1 MLNFKAALSNLRDDG
16 CDVHQGQRRRENLD
30 RAVDKQV
37 KTIDFPLT
45 AERNTAAAKRYFG
58 SDVGS

>member
-16 CDVHQGQRRRENLD
+16 FDVHQGQGVEKNLY
-30 RAVDKQV
+30 RPVDKQV

-45 AERNTAAAKRYFG
+45 AEHNTAAAKRCFG
-58 SDVGS
+58 SDGG